1 MECEICG
8 KEIRGKP
15 IKILVEGSEVNVCF
29 NCKPL
34 GTEKQ
39 LTTSSQKG
47 AKRVLLNRR
56 APRSNRSNIEFS
68 DELVENYNQIIRRER
83 ENRGW
88 SQEKLGKKIQEK
100 ESLIRKIENKEIN
113 PEPNVVE
120 KLERLFDVK
129 LREKPTEVKVDLK
142 KSDMT
147 PTLGDVVT
155 IKKKKSESE

>member
-15 IKILVEGSEVNVCF
+15 VKTLVEGSEVNVCF

-39 LTTSSQKG
+39 ITKSSQKG
-47 AKRVLLNRR
+47 AKRVLLNKK
-56 APRSNRSNIEFS
+56 ASKSTKSSIEFS
-68 DELVENYNQIIRRER
+68 DELVEGYNQIIRRER

-88 SQEKLGKKIQEK
+88 NQEKLGKKIQEK
-100 ESLIRKIENKEIN
+100 ESLIKKIENKEIN
-113 PEPNVVE
+113 PEPSVVDKLE
-120 KLERLFDVK
+120 KLFDIK
-129 LREKPTEVKVDLK
+129 LREKPTEVKVDLE
-142 KSDMT
+142 KSDTT

-155 IKKKKSESE
+155 IKKKKSE